1 MYANKGKKTESI
13 KRSAKTTEDRKEWMT
28 KIGIKKGKN
37 Q

>member
-1 MYANKGKKTESI
+1 MESI
-13 KRSAKTTEDRKEWMT
+13 KWSAKTTEDRKEWMT